1 MKGAATLSQDATG
14 LARRHAKAAR
24 ARFGRAVLVRFAP
37 CVALLLLTACSS
49 TPPVP
54 DWQANAQS
62 AIERAV
68 AADLA
73 GDARVAGA
81 EFAAARR
88 ELTRTGRADQVALAE
103 LTRCAVRVASV
114 DFGPCSG
121 FESLRADASAGERAY
136 ADFLAGRLAP
146 ADAALL
152 PPAYRALA
160 ASQAEVA
167 VDALRAIDD
176 PLSRLIATGVLFQ
189 QGRANPEVIALAVDT
204 ASAQGWRRPLLAWLG
219 VQLAVAEKAG
229 DAAAAAAL
237 KRRYSL
243 AGGG

>member
-1 MKGAATLSQDATG
+1 MQQ
-14 LARRHAKAAR
+14 R
-24 ARFGRAVLVRFAP
+24 ASGTR
-37 CVALLLLTACSS
+37 
-49 TPPVP
+49 
-54 DWQANAQS
+54 
-62 AIERAV
+62 
-68 AADLA
+68 LA
-73 GDARVAGA
+73 GKRPLGDRAG
-81 EFAAARR
+81 RR
-88 ELTRTGRADQVALAE
+88 RRPRR
-103 LTRCAVRVASV
+103 RCARGWRGVRRRPARTHAHR
-114 DFGPCSG
+114 P
-121 FESLRADASAGERAY
+121 LRADASAGERAY

-189 QGRANPEVIALAVDT
+189 QGRANPEAIALAVDT

-219 VQLAVAEKAG
+219 VQLAVAEKSG

-237 KRRYSL
+237 KRRLSL